1 MFAMKIIFPDIN
13 LEIGQFT
20 YTYCYRTGN
29 SFAGST
35 SRVFKISQVGSKL
48 IIPKN
53 GRQTINANLTQSQE
67 AEHIRWQPIVAKYA
81 KPHLG
86 RSLWQLANT
95 LIPYFVLW
103 GVMIWSIQISY
114 WITLGLSVL
123 AAGFLMRTFIIFH
136 DCGHGSFFK
145 SQKAND
151 FVGRITAFLNFTPYY
166 RWKHDHAIHHAT
178 AGDLDRRGTGDVY
191 TMTVREYLAA
201 PWWKKTAYRIM
212 RNPFALLG
220 VGPLLVFVI
229 TQRIPPAKGR
239 REQASVWSTNFAL
252 VGVIALMCW
261 LIGWKTFLMIQLPI
275 LMISTT
281 IGIWLFYVQ
290 HNFDP
295 TYWDNHE
302 GWEFVKAGLQGSSFY
317 KLPLILQWF
326 SGNIGFHHIHHLSAK
341 IPNYNLPRCYYENP
355 LFHVQPLTIRAS
367 LKSLS
372 LRLYDEEQRMLVGW
386 DGLRRYPTQKVEVM
400 NP

>member
-1 MFAMKIIFPDIN
+1 MS
-13 LEIGQFT
+13 T
-20 YTYCYRTGN
+20 N
-29 SFAGST
+29 SKEFQ
-35 SRVFKISQVGSKL
+35 K
-48 IIPKN
+48 
-53 GRQTINANLTQSQE
+53 
-67 AEHIRWQPIVAKYA
+67 AEEIRWQPIVAKYA
-81 KPHLG
+81 KPDMR

-103 GVMIWSIQISY
+103 GLMIWSIQYSY
-114 WITLGLSVL
+114 WITLGLSVF
-123 AAGFLMRTFIIFH
+123 AAGFLMRAFIIFH

-145 SQKAND
+145 SRKAND
-151 FVGRITAFLNFTPYY
+151 WVGRITGFLNFTPYY

-191 TMTVREYLAA
+191 TMTVQEYLAA
-201 PWWKKTAYRIM
+201 PWWMKTGYRIM
-212 RNPFALLG
+212 RNPFFLLG
-220 VGPLLVFVI
+220 VAPLFLFLV
-229 TQRIPPAKGR
+229 TQRIPARSQGR
-239 REQASVWSTNFAL
+239 RERASVLWTDFFL
-252 VGVIALMCW
+252 VVVIALMCW

-275 LMISTT
+275 MWITST

-341 IPNYNLPRCYYENP
+341 IPNYNLPKCYYENQ
-355 LFHVQPLTIRAS
+355 LFHVKPLTIRAS
-367 LKSLS
+367 LVSLS
-372 LRLYDEEQRMLVGW
+372 LRLYDEEQKMLVGW
-386 DGLRRYPTQKVEVM
+386 KGLKRYQMQKAGVM
-400 NP
+400 DT

>member
-1 MFAMKIIFPDIN
+1 MN
-13 LEIGQFT
+13 
-20 YTYCYRTGN
+20 
-29 SFAGST
+29 
-35 SRVFKISQVGSKL
+35 KISNEQ
-48 IIPKN
+48 
-53 GRQTINANLTQSQE
+53 AE
-67 AEHIRWQPIVAKYA
+67 AEKIRWQPIVARYA
-81 KPHLG
+81 KPDLA
-86 RSLWQLANT
+86 RSLWQVANT

-103 GVMIWSIQISY
+103 YLMVLSVDVSY
-114 WITLGLSVL
+114 WITLGLSVI

-151 FVGRITAFLNFTPYY
+151 ALGIITGLLNFTPYY

-191 TMTVREYLAA
+191 TMTVNEYLAA
-201 PWWKKTAYRIM
+201 PWWKKAGYRIM

-220 VGPLLVFVI
+220 VGPLMVFVV
-229 TQRIPPAKGR
+229 TQRIPLPSQGK
-239 REQASVWSTNFAL
+239 REKASVWWTNFAL
-252 VGVIALMCW
+252 AGIAALMCW
-261 LIGWKTFLMIQLPI
+261 LVGWKAYVLVQLPV
-275 LMISTT
+275 LMISST

-295 TYWDNHE
+295 SYWDNHE

-341 IPNYNLPRCYYENP
+341 IPNYNLPKCYYENP
-355 LFHVQPLTIRAS
+355 LFHVKPLTFTAS

-372 LRLYDEEQRMLVGW
+372 LRLYDEEQKMLVGW
-386 DGLRRYPTQKVEVM
+386 NALKKYKMQTVKVKS
-400 NP
+400 

>member
-1 MFAMKIIFPDIN
+1 MN
-13 LEIGQFT
+13 N
-20 YTYCYRTGN
+20 N
-29 SFAGST
+29 SNES
-35 SRVFKISQVGSKL
+35 S
-48 IIPKN
+48 
-53 GRQTINANLTQSQE
+53 E
-67 AEHIRWQPIVAKYA
+67 AESVRWQPIVAKYA
-81 KPHLG
+81 KPNLP
-86 RSLWQLANT
+86 RSLWQIANT

-103 GVMIWSIQISY
+103 YLMILSVEISY
-114 WITLGLSVL
+114 WITLGLSVI

-151 FVGRITAFLNFTPYY
+151 IMGRFTGFLNFTPYY

-191 TMTVREYLAA
+191 TMTVKEYLAA
-201 PWWKKTAYRIM
+201 SWWKKAGYRIM

-220 VGPLLVFVI
+220 VGPLLVFVV
-229 TQRIPPAKGR
+229 TQRIPLPSQGK
-239 REQASVWSTNFAL
+239 RERASVWWTNVAL
-252 VGVIALMCW
+252 AGVIALMCW
-261 LIGWKTFLMIQLPI
+261 LVGWKTYLLIQLPVI
-275 LMISTT
+275 MISST

-341 IPNYNLPRCYYENP
+341 IPNYNLPRCYYENSV
-355 LFHVQPLTIRAS
+355 FHVRPLTLLAS

-372 LRLYDEEQRMLVGW
+372 LRLYDEEQKMLIGW
-386 DGLRRYPTQKVEVM
+386 SGLKRYRTQTLKP
-400 NP
+400 NI

>member
-1 MFAMKIIFPDIN
+1 MN
-13 LEIGQFT
+13 N
-20 YTYCYRTGN
+20 N
-29 SFAGST
+29 SNES
-35 SRVFKISQVGSKL
+35 S
-48 IIPKN
+48 
-53 GRQTINANLTQSQE
+53 E
-67 AEHIRWQPIVAKYA
+67 AESVRWQPIVAKYA
-81 KPHLG
+81 KPNLP
-86 RSLWQLANT
+86 RSLWQIANT

-103 GVMIWSIQISY
+103 YLMILSVEISY
-114 WITLGLSVL
+114 WITLGLSVI

-151 FVGRITAFLNFTPYY
+151 IMGRFTGFLNFTPYY

-191 TMTVREYLAA
+191 TMTVKEYLAA
-201 PWWKKTAYRIM
+201 SWWKKTGYRIM

-220 VGPLLVFVI
+220 VGPLLVFVV
-229 TQRIPPAKGR
+229 TQRIPLPSQGK
-239 REQASVWSTNFAL
+239 RERASVWWTNVAL
-252 VGVIALMCW
+252 AGVIALMCW
-261 LIGWKTFLMIQLPI
+261 LVGWKTYLLIQLPVI
-275 LMISTT
+275 MISST

-341 IPNYNLPRCYYENP
+341 IPNYNLPRCYYENSV
-355 LFHVQPLTIRAS
+355 FHVRPLTLLAS

-372 LRLYDEEQRMLVGW
+372 LRLYDEEQKMLIGW
-386 DGLRRYPTQKVEVM
+386 SGLKRYRTQTLKP
-400 NP
+400 NI